1 MVEELKEE
9 TEVEDKKE
17 AQTDGIEPANGNGA
31 DGLTGAPGSASKVS
45 VQSQGSPLERFYVV
59 SLTTD
64 GFGTSVSTLEERIRS
79 TFIRMTPE
87 QRAQVDYQKVKFYRT
102 CSKLAS
108 FKLDKQW
115 VIPRDRLN
123 KLEAAF
129 KEIQVSFEAAKN
141 EIYRDLT
148 LNWTSIV
155 DEVFKKHPD
164 FPIPRDQIDELRP
177 TTPNFMSMDYSVR
190 SLISV
195 LNEMAGLKEV
205 LSSTDLNPD
214 IAERVERQKQL
225 LASRIKVEYDKK
237 IYDLQATV
245 EKLKN
250 IAKKK
255 GKRFEKYTLE
265 AHDMQADLEEMSGII
280 GEKDMLK
287 TKLEGMLEFL
297 AEGMSDKNP
306 S

>member
-1 MVEELKEE
+1 MVEETKE
-9 TEVEDKKE
+9 VKID
-17 AQTDGIEPANGNGA
+17 AQGNASTGTTDAMDINAIIN
-31 DGLTGAPGSASKVS
+31 S
-45 VQSQGSPLERFYVV
+45 VGPSQSQGSPLERFYVV
-59 SLTTD
+59 TLNTE
-64 GFGTSVSTLEERIRS
+64 GFGTNVSTLEERIRS
-79 TFIRMTPE
+79 TFIRLTPK
-87 QRAQVDYQKVKFYRT
+87 QRAQVDYQKVRFYRT
-102 CSKLAS
+102 CASLSS

-123 KLEAAF
+123 KLEAEF
-129 KEIQVSFEAAKN
+129 KDIQIGFEAAKN

-148 LNWTSIV
+148 LNWATIV

-164 FPIPRDQIDELRP
+164 FPIPRDKIDEIRP
-177 TTPNFMSMDYSVR
+177 TSPNFMSMDYSVR

-195 LNEMAGLKEV
+195 LNEMSGLKEV

-237 IYDLQATV
+237 IFALQETV

-255 GKRFEKYTLE
+255 GKRFEKYSLE
-265 AHDMQADLEEMSGII
+265 AHDMKADLEEMAGII

-297 AEGMSDKNP
+297 AEGMLDKNP

>member
-1 MVEELKEE
+1 MVEETKE
-9 TEVEDKKE
+9 VKID
-17 AQTDGIEPANGNGA
+17 AQGNASTGTTDAMDINAIIN
-31 DGLTGAPGSASKVS
+31 S
-45 VQSQGSPLERFYVV
+45 VGPSQSQGSPLERFYVV
-59 SLTTD
+59 TLNTE
-64 GFGTSVSTLEERIRS
+64 GFGTNVSTLEERIRS
-79 TFIRMTPE
+79 TFIRLTPK
-87 QRAQVDYQKVKFYRT
+87 QRAQVDYQKVRFYRT
-102 CSKLAS
+102 CASLSS

-123 KLEAAF
+123 KLEAEF
-129 KEIQVSFEAAKN
+129 KDIQIGFEAAKN

-148 LNWTSIV
+148 LNWATIV

-164 FPIPRDQIDELRP
+164 FPIPRDKIDEIRP
-177 TTPNFMSMDYSVR
+177 TSPNFMSMDYSVR

-195 LNEMAGLKEV
+195 LNEMSGLKEV

-237 IYDLQATV
+237 IFALQETV

-255 GKRFEKYTLE
+255 GKRFEKYSLE
-265 AHDMQADLEEMSGII
+265 AHDMKADLEEMAGII

-297 AEGMSDKNP
+297 AEGMSAEKA
-306 S
+306 

>member
-1 MVEELKEE
+1 MVEETKE
-9 TEVEDKKE
+9 VKID
-17 AQTDGIEPANGNGA
+17 AQGNASTGTTDAMDINAIIN
-31 DGLTGAPGSASKVS
+31 S
-45 VQSQGSPLERFYVV
+45 VGPSQSQGSPLERFYVV
-59 SLTTD
+59 TLNTE
-64 GFGTSVSTLEERIRS
+64 GFGTNVSTLEERIRS
-79 TFIRMTPE
+79 TFIRLTPK
-87 QRAQVDYQKVKFYRT
+87 QRAQVDYQKVRFYRT
-102 CSKLAS
+102 CASLSS

-123 KLEAAF
+123 KLEAEF
-129 KEIQVSFEAAKN
+129 KDIQIGFEAAKN

-148 LNWTSIV
+148 LNWATIV

-164 FPIPRDQIDELRP
+164 FPIPRDKIDEIRP
-177 TTPNFMSMDYSVR
+177 TSPNFMSMDYSVR

-195 LNEMAGLKEV
+195 LNEMSGLKEV

-237 IYDLQATV
+237 IFALQETV

-255 GKRFEKYTLE
+255 GKRFEKYSLE
-265 AHDMQADLEEMSGII
+265 AHDMKADLEEMAGII

-297 AEGMSDKNP
+297 AEGMSNNAP
-306 S
+306 Y

>member
-1 MVEELKEE
+1 MVEETKE
-9 TEVEDKKE
+9 VKID
-17 AQTDGIEPANGNGA
+17 AQGNASTGTTDAMDINAIIN
-31 DGLTGAPGSASKVS
+31 S
-45 VQSQGSPLERFYVV
+45 VGPSQSQGSPLERFYVV
-59 SLTTD
+59 TLNTE
-64 GFGTSVSTLEERIRS
+64 GFGTNVSTLEERIRS
-79 TFIRMTPE
+79 TFIRLTPK
-87 QRAQVDYQKVKFYRT
+87 QRAQVDYQKVRFYRT
-102 CSKLAS
+102 CSNLSS

-123 KLEAAF
+123 KLEAEF
-129 KEIQVSFEAAKN
+129 KDIQIGFEAAKN

-148 LNWTSIV
+148 LNWATIV

-164 FPIPRDQIDELRP
+164 FPIPRDKIDEIRP
-177 TTPNFMSMDYSVR
+177 TSPNFMSMDYSVR

-195 LNEMAGLKEV
+195 LNEMSGLKEV

-237 IYDLQATV
+237 IFALQETV

-255 GKRFEKYTLE
+255 GKRFEKYSLE
-265 AHDMQADLEEMSGII
+265 AHDMKADLEEMAGII
-280 GEKDMLK
+280 GEKDILK

-297 AEGMSDKNP
+297 AEGMSNNAP
-306 S
+306 Y

>member
-9 TEVEDKKE
+9 TEVEEKKE
-17 AQTDGIEPANGNGA
+17 AQTDGNGPANGNGA
-31 DGLTGAPGSASKVS
+31 DGLTATPGSTPGVS
-45 VQSQGSPLERFYVV
+45 VQPQGSPLERFYVV
-59 SLTTD
+59 SLNTD

-79 TFIRMTPE
+79 TFIRLTPE

-148 LNWTSIV
+148 LNWTTIV
-155 DEVFKKHPD
+155 DDVFRKHPD
-164 FPIPRDQIDELRP
+164 FPIPRDQIDNLRP

-214 IAERVERQKQL
+214 IAERIEKQKEL

-237 IYDLQATV
+237 IYDLQETV
-245 EKLKN
+245 EKLKS

-265 AHDMQADLEEMSGII
+265 AHDMKADLEEMAGII

-297 AEGMSDKNP
+297 AEGISDKNL

>member
-9 TEVEDKKE
+9 TKTEEKTE
-17 AQTDGIEPANGNGA
+17 AQTGDAGTPDAVNEGIVGGA
-31 DGLTGAPGSASKVS
+31 GTA
-45 VQSQGSPLERFYVV
+45 VQQQGSPLERFYVV
-59 SLTTD
+59 TLGTE
-64 GFGTSVSTLEERIRS
+64 GFGTNVSTLEERIRS
-79 TFIRMTPE
+79 TFIRLTPG

-123 KLEAAF
+123 KLEYAF
-129 KEIQVSFEAAKN
+129 KEIQVAFEAAKN

-148 LNWTSIV
+148 LNWATIV

-164 FPIPRDQIDELRP
+164 FPIPRDKIDEIRP
-177 TTPNFMSMDYSVR
+177 TSPNFMSMDYSVR

-195 LNEMAGLKEV
+195 LNEMSGLKEV

-237 IYDLQATV
+237 IYDLQETV

-265 AHDMQADLEEMSGII
+265 AHDMKADLEEMAGII

-297 AEGMSDKNP
+297 AEGMLDKNP

>member
-1 MVEELKEE
+1 MVEETKE
-9 TEVEDKKE
+9 VKIE
-17 AQTDGIEPANGNGA
+17 AQGNASTGITDAMDINAIIN
-31 DGLTGAPGSASKVS
+31 S
-45 VQSQGSPLERFYVV
+45 VGPSQSQGSPLERFYVV
-59 SLTTD
+59 TLNTE
-64 GFGTSVSTLEERIRS
+64 GFGTNVATLEERIRS
-79 TFIRMTPE
+79 TFIRLTPK
-87 QRAQVDYQKVKFYRT
+87 QRSQVDYQKVRFYRT
-102 CSKLAS
+102 CASLSS

-123 KLEAAF
+123 KLEAEF
-129 KEIQVSFEAAKN
+129 KDIQIGFEAAKN

-148 LNWTSIV
+148 LNWATIV

-164 FPIPRDQIDELRP
+164 FPIPRDKIDEIRP
-177 TTPNFMSMDYSVR
+177 TSPNFMSMDYSVR

-195 LNEMAGLKEV
+195 LNEMSGLKEV

-255 GKRFEKYTLE
+255 GKRFEKYTLD
-265 AHDMQADLEEMSGII
+265 AHDMKVDLEEMAGII

-297 AEGMSDKNP
+297 AEGMSSEKA
-306 S
+306 

>member
-1 MVEELKEE
+1 MVEELKKE
-9 TEVEDKKE
+9 TEKEEQGE
-17 AQTDGIEPANGNGA
+17 AQADANALTEGNIPDGSAEAS
-31 DGLTGAPGSASKVS
+31 GSASGTTL
-45 VQSQGSPLERFYVV
+45 QQQGSPLERFYVV
-59 SLTTD
+59 TLNTD

-123 KLEAAF
+123 KLETAF

-155 DEVFKKHPD
+155 DDVFKKHPD
-164 FPIPRDQIDELRP
+164 FPIPRDQIDDLRP

-195 LNEMAGLKEV
+195 LNEMAGLKEI
-205 LSSTDLNPD
+205 LTSTDLNPD

-255 GKRFEKYTLE
+255 GKRFEKYTLD
-265 AHDMQADLEEMSGII
+265 AHDMKADLEEMAGII

-297 AEGMSDKNP
+297 AEGMSSEKA
-306 S
+306 